1 VSLFRVRGRRP
12 LLAALVAV
20 AVLVGPNVA
29 DAGRRD
35 DERRALIERQVAL
48 FGELDALTASDE
60 ELTNAI
66 NTLDVWV
73 ELQQAEVTLA
83 QDELAQLTV
92 AAAEARRVE
101 AEKQAEVSALEG
113 QMAEMAIA
121 AYVSPPQA
129 DQMQTI
135 LTATAPS
142 NAASLGVY
150 LDVQNR
156 RDTDIV
162 RQLRDARAAL
172 GDQRELAEDAERR
185 AETARNN
192 AVQHLE
198 DLVLARDQNQ
208 WFRAEVQVRMDNA
221 QFESDLIGLGIQ
233 ALNQEMLD
241 EARSRLGSNKVVSVR
256 GIRVHESVAPQLDA
270 LLAAAEA
277 DGVPLGGGGFRSPE
291 EQIELRRAH
300 CGNDPVSIWEK
311 PPGECSPPTAKP
323 GTSLHEIGLAIDFTF
338 RGVSIS
344 GHGNPGFQWLAA
356 NAQRFGFH
364 NLPSEPWH
372 WSVDGT

>member
-1 VSLFRVRGRRP
+1 MSLFRVRGRRP

-73 ELQQAEVTLA
+73 ELQQTEVTLA

-344 GHGNPGFQWLAA
+344 GHGSPGFQWLAA